1 MNNFLLS
8 IGFLLVF
15 VLSVLFAGPHFVDWN
30 EYRNSFEAQASKI
43 VGREVRVGGNVTLR
57 MLPTPYVR
65 FENVRIADL
74 DGRFA
79 DPFLRIETFTMLLS
93 VPPLLK
99 GEIEASG
106 VELDRPRFHLV
117 IDDDRGPN
125 WKGLG
130 AGEAGLSVLP
140 EQVAFKSVK
149 VKNGIVI
156 LKVSGDKK
164 LVELNDVN
172 VDLSA
177 TTMLGPYK
185 LQGTYLIG
193 GQLREVQLATGIRL
207 ENGGLPIKTALTNPK
222 NRATYKFDGLL
233 RDGASDPNLDGRLT
247 AVLPIFGSGFALPI
261 ESRMK
266 RAVGAAAELSA
277 SLKGDVREFK
287 LDDLKISF
295 ESEGR
300 PQSLSGSAKIDWQDG
315 LALNASLRAIWLDL
329 DRIAGFGGKQEY
341 PWVVL
346 RSIMSGFEANWP
358 SADKINIQI
367 GMDQATLGG
376 DAINSLDV
384 QLFKSEREL
393 RLKNLSAELPGAGH
407 IRMAGRII
415 EGARPAFIGD
425 VVLRGRSFQ
434 RFRRWAMH
442 DWLKTSDQNDG
453 YFALNGKLDVNQE
466 RLLFSRFKGEYEETN
481 FTGTGSYQF
490 DESRLFNISIDSEK
504 IDLHSTPGANL
515 TLGALV
521 RVWSDYLSTTPKK
534 NAETATGQD
543 VKWWQ
548 YFRNGRIAVKV
559 GQLVTPHEQ
568 FRDVD
573 VDLNLAPQLI
583 RVTEAKFETTSG
595 ALFKVDG
602 KVDLSGKMARGK
614 LNVIVDAEALPSV
627 QSVARFLDV
636 PKSVLNIEALSP
648 ELAPL
653 RFAGIVKIGTRDGTS
668 TEASLDGSLGTTRA
682 TLLAHLIGPPSNW
695 KTSQLDFVG
704 FLKSDE
710 GIKLLAQIFSS
721 TSDQFGAGDHEGDK
735 APGRLAL
742 RLSGVPEKGMATV
755 VDLEAPG
762 LKAQYRGNLALVD
775 DKIQIEGQ
783 ASFDAR
789 DARHALKLVSM
800 DRLLGHGEAS
810 SLSGKGLIVGEAGVF
825 QINDGWIRLGN
836 SEFLG
841 QGNIEFVDSGVEIE
855 IAAKTKSVSLA
866 GLIGSVVAAEAHR
879 DVAAGQDN
887 RRSGNRRSGN
897 RRNGRQNI
905 AGSEFSW
912 SEKPFDFKVLDRI
925 SGSVELAARQI
936 DLGQGYGVS
945 GGLLKLSFGR
955 DAVKISNISGKF
967 GGGSL
972 DASLNISRAAAG
984 VTVRGEGRI
993 KNADLREFKRRYDSG
1008 GKAVRRSVAQGLA
1021 DVEFKFGGRGL
1032 SPRGV
1037 MAVLAGSGHVDF
1049 KDLALMHFSPEAV
1062 EVASN
1067 AMLISKRRPRTKEL
1081 EASIVENLSKGVL
1094 RIGSRPVKF
1103 KISDGTLTVEEQS
1116 IKKGG
1121 TDVKVTSY
1129 VDLNRLL
1136 IDSEWIIKPKVKIK
1150 AALQPVSLVY
1160 NGGLSELETLQPR
1173 IDAEQLTRELVVR
1186 KLELDVEALEAL
1198 RERDDQLAR
1207 EAAKAAAEQGGDWG
1221 VTETI
1226 IEGEG
1231 ASLSGDDGVGVPARQ
1246 SSAAQGGT
1254 AWKSSIAPVGPYGS
1268 AYDPMQAVAPKKTPV
1283 LKKRFVRR
1291 RKKAK
1296 KKVFN
1301 PFFQF

>member
-106 VELDRPRFHLV
+106 VELDQPRFHLV

-130 AGEAGLSVLP
+130 VGDAALSVLP
-140 EQVAFKSVK
+140 EHVAFKSVK

-177 TTMLGPYK
+177 ASMQGPYK

-193 GQLREVQLATGIRL
+193 GQLREVQLATGIRD
-207 ENGGLPIKTALTNPK
+207 ENGGLPIKTVLTNPK
-222 NRATYKFDGLL
+222 NRSTYKFDGLL
-233 RDGASDPNLDGRLT
+233 RDGASDPNLDGSLT

-295 ESEGR
+295 EREGR

-315 LALNASLRAIWLDL
+315 LSLNASLRAIWLDL
-329 DRIAGFGGKQEY
+329 DRIAGYGGKQEY

-376 DAINSLDV
+376 DSINNLDV

-393 RLKNLSAELPGAGH
+393 RLKNFSAELPGAGH
-407 IRMAGRII
+407 IRMAGKII
-415 EGARPAFIGD
+415 EGVRPAFVGD

-442 DWLKTSDQNDG
+442 DWLKTSDKGDG
-453 YFALNGKLDVNQE
+453 YFALNGQLDVNQE
-466 RLLFSRFKGEYEETN
+466 RLQFSQFKGEYEETN
-481 FTGTGSYQF
+481 FTGTGSYRF
-490 DESRLFNISIDSEK
+490 DGSRLFNISIDSEK
-504 IDLHSTPGANL
+504 IDLHNTPGANL

-521 RVWSDYLSTTPKK
+521 RIWSDYLSTPLK
-534 NAETATGQD
+534 NSNETVAGQD
-543 VKWWQ
+543 GKWWQ
-548 YFRNGRIAVKV
+548 YFRNGRLAVKV
-559 GQLVTPHEQ
+559 GQLVTPDEQ

-583 RVTEAKFETTSG
+583 GVTVAKFETTSG

-602 KVDLSGKMARGK
+602 KIDLSGKVAHGS
-614 LNVIVDAEALPSV
+614 LNLIVDAEALPSV

-636 PKSVLNIEALSP
+636 PKSVVNIEALSP

-653 RFAGIVKIGTRDGTS
+653 RFAGIVKVGTREGTS

-682 TLLAHLIGPPSNW
+682 TLLVHLVGAPRNW

-704 FLKSDE
+704 FLKNDE
-710 GIKLLAQIFSS
+710 GTKLLAQIFSS
-721 TSDQFGAGDHEGDK
+721 SIDQFGAGDREGDQ

-762 LKAQYRGNLALVD
+762 LKSEYHGNLALVD

-783 ASFDAR
+783 ASFEAQN
-789 DARHALKLVSM
+789 ARHALKLVSM
-800 DRLLGHGEAS
+800 DGLLGRGEVS
-810 SLSGKGLIVGEAGVF
+810 SLSGKGLVVGEAGVF
-825 QINDGWIRLGN
+825 QINDGRIRMGN
-836 SEFLG
+836 SEYLG
-841 QGNIEFVDSGVEIE
+841 QGNIEFIDSGVEIE
-855 IAAKTKSVSLA
+855 IAAKTKSISLA
-866 GLIGSVVAAEAHR
+866 GLMGSAIVAAADK
-879 DVAAGQDN
+879 DVAAAHD
-887 RRSGNRRSGN
+887 RRRNGNRRKG
-897 RRNGRQNI
+897 RRNKEAPEI
-905 AGSEFSW
+905 LW
-912 SEKPFDFKVLDRI
+912 SDKPFDFKAFDRF
-925 SGSVELAARQI
+925 SGSLELAARQI
-936 DLGQGYGVS
+936 DIGQGFGVS
-945 GGLLKLSFGR
+945 SGLLKVSFGR
-955 DAVKISNISGKF
+955 DAVKISNVSGKF
-967 GGGSL
+967 GGGML
-972 DASLNISRAAAG
+972 NASLHISRGAVG
-984 VTVRGEGRI
+984 VTVEGEGRI
-993 KNADLREFKRRYDSG
+993 TNADLREFKRRDGSRD
-1008 GKAVRRSVAQGLA
+1008 KAVRRSVAQGQA

-1032 SPRGV
+1032 SPQGV
-1037 MAVLAGSGHVDF
+1037 MAVLAGSGNVDF
-1049 KDLALMHFSPEAV
+1049 KELTLMHFSPEAV

-1081 EASIVENLSKGVL
+1081 AASIVENLSKGVL
-1094 RIGSRPVKF
+1094 RIGSRPVSF
-1103 KISDGTLTVEEQS
+1103 KISDGILTLEDQS
-1116 IKKGG
+1116 IKKGR
-1121 TDVKVTSY
+1121 TDVTVTSY
-1129 VDLNRLL
+1129 MDLNRLL

-1160 NGGLSELETLQPR
+1160 NGALSELGTLQPR

-1198 RERDDQLAR
+1198 RARDDQLAR

-1231 ASLSGDDGVGVPARQ
+1231 ASLSGDDGFGVPGRQ
-1246 SSAAQGGT
+1246 SSAAQEGT
-1254 AWKSSIAPVGPYGS
+1254 AWQSLIAPVGPYGS
-1268 AYDPMQAVAPKKTPV
+1268 AYNPMQNITPKKKPV

-1291 RKKAK
+1291 RKKVK
-1296 KKVFN
+1296 KKAFN